1 MSLISGDV
9 LIKFGSTDRSLNSV
23 GYSGNNDPK
32 NDRVTFALN
41 QHFFANEIAVAGV
54 ELPSRL
60 FGQEAT
66 GFSSQ
71 SVGKA
76 EGFSKAGA
84 GALGA

>member
-1 MSLISGDV
+1 MSLFSSSDDV

-23 GYSGNNDPK
+23 GYAGN
-32 NDRVTFALN
+32 NDRVTGALN

-71 SVGKA
+71 SVGNMA
-76 EGFSKAGA
+76 ANGMG
-84 GALGA
+84 GRQQ